1 MLGPVKT
8 RNPCRPVVVSLDS
21 LVPANHAE
29 VVDDHLVE
37 LFGDQ
42 GEPVDPVVE
51 EEVPPLLH
59 HAGRTETPAEHPI
72 DERRWDVLQE
82 CRLDPDRPL
91 SPGYERLSS
100 RKISRTGQD
109 ATPMAVRY
117 GGTALGYQDHY
128 LVDGGKARI
137 ILHALVT
144 PGDVMENQPFRD
156 QLRRTMFRYRLRPK
170 RVIADTAYGTV
181 ENLLVLEEEGIRAF
195 MPLPEWEKSSPTIA
209 PQHLPMM
216 SSVMSISVQKAKISR
231 CAGRTTWEAEVVPS
245 CSYCL

>member
-1 MLGPVKT
+1 MLGPVKA

-42 GEPVDPVVE
+42 GGTAEPVTE
-51 EEVPPLLH
+51 EDDTPPLLH
-59 HAGRTETPAEHPI
+59 PEGRAGMQVEHSTEEG
-72 DERRWDVLQE
+72 RWDVLKE
-82 CRLDPDRPL
+82 CRLDPERSL

-100 RKISRTGQD
+100 RKISRTDQD

-137 ILHALVT
+137 ILHVLVT
-144 PGDVMENQPFRD
+144 PGDVMENQPFVD
-156 QLRRTMFRYRLRPK
+156 QVRRTMFRYRLHPR
-170 RVIADTAYGTV
+170 RVSAIRRTA
-181 ENLLVLEEEGIRAF
+181 R
-195 MPLPEWEKSSPTIA
+195 
-209 PQHLPMM
+209 
-216 SSVMSISVQKAKISR
+216 SR
-231 CAGRTTWEAEVVPS
+231 NPS
-245 CSYCL
+245 A